1 MKKIVFVLVS
11 FLLLTSF
18 VSPIEESILR
28 FENSPSYSDLEKI
41 TDEKNRFCEEIF
53 LDAYRRRDF
62 TEEENKI
69 CSDIFEQKI
78 EDELNYM
85 KAVFSARWIY

>member
-1 MKKIVFVLVS
+1 MKKIVFVLLS

-28 FENSPSYSDLEKI
+28 FENSPSYADLEKI
-41 TDEKNRFCEEIF
+41 TDEKTRFCEEIF
-53 LDAYRRRDF
+53 LDAHRRRDF

-85 KAVFSARWIY
+85 KAVF

>member
-28 FENSPSYSDLEKI
+28 FENSPSYADLEKI
-41 TDEKNRFCEEIF
+41 TDEKTRFCEEIF

-85 KAVFSARWIY
+85 KAVFLARWIY